1 MKHVSIN
8 QFALKYRIKNSCGRE
23 DQKMLK
29 VEDGPVK
36 TLGTQREKGKRSVL
50 FALTAQCQAYNL
62 AHSWWSISIANL
74 LMNGLMRRERLKK
87 IFFFWI
93 FSHLPP
99 LHIPLRTKA
108 QLWKHQLRG
117 KPLYEYL
124 IVAGEVTVRS
134 PHPVIRVRENSQV
147 FQSPWNL
154 DKVIESSPGSASN

>member
-62 AHSWWSISIANL
+62 AHS
-74 LMNGLMRRERLKK
+74 
-87 IFFFWI
+87 
-93 FSHLPP
+93 
-99 LHIPLRTKA
+99 
-108 QLWKHQLRG
+108 
-117 KPLYEYL
+117 
-124 IVAGEVTVRS
+124 
-134 PHPVIRVRENSQV
+134 
-147 FQSPWNL
+147 
-154 DKVIESSPGSASN
+154 